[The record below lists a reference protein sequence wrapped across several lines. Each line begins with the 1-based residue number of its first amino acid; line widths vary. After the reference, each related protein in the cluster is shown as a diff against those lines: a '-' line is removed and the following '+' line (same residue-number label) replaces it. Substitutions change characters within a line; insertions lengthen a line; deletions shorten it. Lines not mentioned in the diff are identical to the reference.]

1 LGAFVEI
8 SMIGYE
14 GRWLVVRDDGGAK
27 VWVQRPQD
35 FKPKWVMRRYIKAPN
50 H

>member
-1 LGAFVEI
+1 
-8 SMIGYE
+8 
-14 GRWLVVRDDGGAK
+14 